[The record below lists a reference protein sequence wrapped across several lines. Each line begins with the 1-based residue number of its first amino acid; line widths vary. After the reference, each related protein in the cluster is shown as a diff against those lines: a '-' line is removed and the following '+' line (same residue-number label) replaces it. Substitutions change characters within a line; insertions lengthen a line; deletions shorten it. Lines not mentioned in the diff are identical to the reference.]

1 MMEVMKIMV
10 TSFKMFHDAQLQA
23 VYQSCSRPAP
33 THASTRD
40 TWTLIYM
47 SGSVSFGV
55 TAPFFLSWCSQGAFF
70 FFLCVYVCP
79 PRICFSA
86 LCKFGSS
93 IVGLMATSSKRVYAI
108 PKFAASRAPV
118 SVAVHCWPVPIQESL
133 QHSLSQSLWGAWVLV
148 HTRFV
153 WRESGLILNVNSPL
167 LLSCL
172 GLSFAL
178 GHGVSPH
185 SHSSAT

>member
-1 MMEVMKIMV
+1 MVEVMKIIA
-10 TSFKMFHDAQLQA
+10 SFKWSHACTATLTAPNPTAGQHWPETLPETPGHSQASLGQSLVGPLCLSPRSWCILGSVCTLQESLS
-23 VYQSCSRPAP
+23 QSFVS
-33 THASTRD
+33 
-40 TWTLIYM
+40 
-47 SGSVSFGV
+47 SGSSM
-55 TAPFFLSWCSQGAFF
+55 
-70 FFLCVYVCP
+70 
-79 PRICFSA
+79 
-86 LCKFGSS
+86 
-93 IVGLMATSSKRVYAI
+93 VGLMATSSKRVYAI

-185 SHSSAT
+185 SHSSAA